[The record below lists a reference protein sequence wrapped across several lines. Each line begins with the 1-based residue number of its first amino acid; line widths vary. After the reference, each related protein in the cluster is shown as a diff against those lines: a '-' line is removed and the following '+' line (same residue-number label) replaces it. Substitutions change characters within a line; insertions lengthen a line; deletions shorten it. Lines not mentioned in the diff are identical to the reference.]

1 MKKFLFIIPLTP
13 QQFLDPIRE
22 TIQKKCFQ
30 LLLLQDYANW
40 EALVIGEKLPEI
52 IDNNHKFIHIRYEGI
67 KEEKL
72 QIAVKQIFEN
82 DLKVDYIIRLD
93 DDDFFNPKIL
103 SKIATL
109 DFDLYTDKYHTF
121 IEHEAQMTAQQIRPW
136 FPNTC
141 VHKYEHAIAIY
152 GTLARPNI
160 KKINEDVRLIA
171 NDHSKLHPYYKKKN
185 IIYANRNNP
194 VYLRVL
200 NKESITAKGSVN
212 YISYLKQFGYWKL
225 IKFKNFDFIY
235 SKPSIPLVKFTY
247 TIKQILYNFITQL
260 ELKFFYNKIL
270 FKK

>member
-13 QQFLDPIRE
+13 QQFLNPIRE

-40 EALVIGEKLPEI
+40 EALVIGEKLPQI
-52 IDNNHKFIHIRYEGI
+52 IDNNNKFIHIMYEGI

-72 QIAVKQIFEN
+72 QIAVKHIFEN
-82 DLKVDYIIRLD
+82 NVKTDYIIRLD

-103 SKIATL
+103 SKISTM

-121 IEHEAQMTAQQIRPW
+121 IEYEAQMTAQQIRPW

-141 VHKYEHAIAIY
+141 VHKYEHAMAIY
-152 GTLARPNI
+152 GILARPNI

-171 NDHSKLHPYYKKKN
+171 NDHSKLHPYYKGKN

-200 NKESITAKGSVN
+200 NRESITAKGGMN
-212 YISYLKQFGYWKL
+212 YGTYLKQFGYWKS
-225 IKFKNFDFIY
+225 IKFENFTVTY
-235 SKPSIPLVKFTY
+235 SKPSQPPLKFTY
-247 TIKQILYNFITQL
+247 KFKERMYNLITQL
-260 ELKFFYNKIL
+260 ELNLFYNKFL